1 MLSVFK
7 NKNLYLSS
15 IILFLM
21 LVFALNAPRYSKL
34 TLDGIT
40 VWAFSVLPS
49 VFVFFILSSLLSSLS
64 LISTLSQKL
73 SPLSKRLFNVSGL
86 SFYSLFMSVLSGYP
100 TGAKITVELLKS
112 GAISKQEAITSS
124 ILSSTS
130 SLSFFLGTIGGMIG
144 SFSAF
149 IMLICHY
156 LSVFITT
163 FLFKSKT
170 AVKTQKHFAI
180 NKVDNIIYN
189 SIYGSVVSVLVLGG
203 IITFYYVLI
212 EMAFDLKILAPF
224 DKLFTIIFG
233 DGALSKAF
241 LTGIFESIKGIK
253 LISLCS
259 SPLVLPL
266 IGFVITFGGF
276 SVITQTAIYLKEAK
290 IKIAPFVLIK
300 LLQAIIC
307 FILLYLICL
316 TPIL

>member
-7 NKNLYLSS
+7 NKNLYLSG

-40 VWAFSVLPS
+40 IWALSVLPS
-49 VFVFFILSSLLSSLS
+49 VFIFFVLSSLLSSLS
-64 LISTLSQKL
+64 LISAISQRL

-86 SFYSLFMSVLSGYP
+86 SFYALFMSVLSGYP

-112 GAISKQEAITSS
+112 GAISKREAS
-124 ILSSTS
+124 ISCLLSSTS

-144 SFSAF
+144 TFKAF
-149 IMLICHY
+149 ILLICHY
-156 LSVFITT
+156 VSVFITA
-163 FLFKSKT
+163 FIFKGKATDKS
-170 AVKTQKHFAI
+170 QRPFAI
-180 NKVDNIIYN
+180 NKVDNVIYN

-224 DKLFTIIFG
+224 YKLFTLIFG
-233 DGALSKAF
+233 DSALSKAF

-290 IKIAPFVLIK
+290 IKTAPFVLIK
-300 LLQAIIC
+300 LLQAVIC
-307 FILLYLICL
+307 FILLYVICL